1 MPRGDNLSVGISQKN
16 GKKSAASRE
25 KRVRRL
31 QLLSELGTQAKK
43 EKLQEPNIDAI
54 PSTSGQPGQFYRMYL
69 LNFKPAMRKFRYGK
83 STRSFA

>member
-1 MPRGDNLSVGISQKN
+1 MPRGDNLSVGISQKG

-43 EKLQEPNIDAI
+43 EKLQKPKLGRKK
-54 PSTSGQPGQFYRMYL
+54 PSVFVAREYANRNSIFDYL
-69 LNFKPAMRKFRYGK
+69 GNF
-83 STRSFA
+83 